1 MAMTIMAAGCISQ
14 KYSHQ
19 TVLPMVDRFVR
30 LLAIKQHSDGSFLQ
44 NTISTALAVQAFQVE
59 GLSSIHE
66 IETTRQK
73 AEEWLASVQSEDGS
87 FHSDFLATTEAVL
100 ALSPN
105 GGRENIFM
113 SRCNSEDKPET
124 EMSQKD
130 LIQVQLLIW
139 ADQMKQSIERSIP
152 SGWTIY
158 EALLKAQNDKEIQFK
173 TKEFSF
179 GHYVTSIYNITEFDQ
194 SPLHRWIIYLL
205 PSEAS
210 TLDQIPKQEFM
221 LKTSISSHHLKKGE
235 RVLFWYRP
243 TRY

>member
-1 MAMTIMAAGCISQ
+1 MAMTVMAAGCISQ

-44 NTISTALAVQAFQVE
+44 NTISTALAVQALQVD
-59 GLSSIHE
+59 GLSSIPE
-66 IETTRQK
+66 IETTRQN
-73 AEEWLASVQSEDGS
+73 AEEWLARVQSEDGS
-87 FHSDFLATTEAVL
+87 FHSDFLATVEAVL

-124 EMSQKD
+124 EMSQKED

-152 SGWTIY
+152 SGLTIY
-158 EALLKAQNDKEIQFK
+158 EALLKAQKDKEIQFM
-173 TKEFSF
+173 TKK
-179 GHYVTSIYNITEFDQ
+179 I
-194 SPLHRWIIYLL
+194 
-205 PSEAS
+205 
-210 TLDQIPKQEFM
+210 
-221 LKTSISSHHLKKGE
+221 
-235 RVLFWYRP
+235 LFWSL
-243 TRY
+243 RYVNQ